1 MKIKTTMLLI
11 FIIGIA
17 SCSSPIVIDSIS
29 NTSKNH
35 ISQFYG
41 VYKYNNYQTDEDR
54 GTGVGVFYN
63 LIIFE
68 ETCQISMEGY
78 QTDKNLRCYI
88 KPVDNNSI
96 EIYDIVK
103 DKKFGTIRKT
113 DENKFFIDMSYYLE
127 GDNYS
132 YHIEKTK

>member
-1 MKIKTTMLLI
+1 MKIIILLT
-11 FIIGIA
+11 FMIGII
-17 SCSSPIVIDSIS
+17 SCSNPSMIDSIS
-29 NTSKNH
+29 NTPKNYA
-35 ISQFYG
+35 SQFYG
-41 VYKYNNYQTDEDR
+41 MYEYDDYQTDEEL

-63 LIIFE
+63 LEISKEI
-68 ETCQISMEGY
+68 CQISMEGY
-78 QTDKNLRCYI
+78 QTDKQLRCYI

-96 EIYDIVK
+96 EIYDIEK

-132 YHIEKTK
+132 YYIEKIE

>member
-1 MKIKTTMLLI
+1 MW
-11 FIIGIA
+11 
-17 SCSSPIVIDSIS
+17 SSDYSIS
-29 NTSKNH
+29 NTSKNYV
-35 ISQFYG
+35 SQFYG
-41 VYKYNNYQTDEDR
+41 AYEYNNYQTDEDL

-68 ETCQISMEGY
+68 ENCQISMEGY

-96 EIYDIVK
+96 EIYDIEKV
-103 DKKFGTIRKT
+103 KKFGTIRKT
-113 DENKFFIDMSYYLE
+113 DENEFFIDMSYYLE

-132 YHIEKTK
+132 YYIEKTK